1 VKKNNW
7 VIFVMNG
14 LISIILGLLFISAD
28 QGRLFFLM
36 RILGL
41 VLVAGGAVMF
51 YSAFK
56 SMKAKKSNFLLLFEA
71 VLALLAGAVIAIS
84 PGKFM
89 NLFLILLGVWA
100 VVIGLLQIIAAVQM
114 RKKMSHHYL
123 FTLNGIITL
132 AFGILLFYNPMGST
146 KGLQFVIGIL
156 AVVSGVVMVAL
167 GVRVYRIK
175 GN

>member
-1 VKKNNW
+1 MKKNNW
-7 VIFVMNG
+7 IIFFVNG
-14 LISIILGLLFISAD
+14 MIAILFGLLLISMNLEML
-28 QGRLFFLM
+28 RLML
-36 RILGL
+36 RVVGI

-56 SMKAKKSNFLLLFEA
+56 SMKAKKANFLLLFEA

-100 VVIGLLQIIAAVQM
+100 VVMGLLQIITAVQM
-114 RKKMSHHYL
+114 RKKMGHHYL

-132 AFGILLFYNPMGST
+132 VFGILLFYNPIGTT

-167 GVRVYRIK
+167 GFRIRRL
-175 GN
+175 